1 MSVNFQN
8 TLTVTRYAAG
18 TWTNGAYTAGATSNP
33 TVLGNIQT
41 ATSIG
46 GTADKNMMNRDQG
59 QYQDGLITIRCNQE
73 LLTADTST
81 AKIADRVTWQGKT
94 YEVKTVA
101 YRGTIADLAHYKC
114 TAQLIDPNASTGIL

>member
-8 TLTVTRYAAG
+8 TITVTRYAAG
-18 TWTNGAYTAGATSNP
+18 TWTNGTYTAGATSSP
-33 TVLGNIQT
+33 TVLGNIQNG
-41 ATSIG
+41 S
-46 GTADKNMMNRDQG
+46 DKLLQNPENG

-81 AKIADRVTWQGKT
+81 AKIADRVSWQGKS

-101 YRGTIADLAHYKC
+101 YRGTITDLAHYKC
-114 TAQLIDPNASTGIL
+114 TAQLIDANASTGIL